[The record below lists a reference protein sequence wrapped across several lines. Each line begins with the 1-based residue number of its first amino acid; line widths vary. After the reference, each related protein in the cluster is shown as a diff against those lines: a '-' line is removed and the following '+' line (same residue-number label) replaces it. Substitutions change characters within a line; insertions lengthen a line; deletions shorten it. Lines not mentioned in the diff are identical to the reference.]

1 MVDLELLSAEL
12 QCQIEKYKL
21 EKMNLQQSVKTLS
34 RQEERLS
41 RTSLTERRKSP
52 GRLYDLLADKNS
64 SFHLTKS
71 RLSSD
76 DIQSL
81 KIRWERNN
89 IFLREH
95 YLFSRGEGVGLEMG
109 GERVVEM
116 GGVDVLSIKE
126 TDWSSLNTQLRPP
139 VAVVTVRKVS
149 PDTNIK

>member
-41 RTSLTERRKSP
+41 RTSLTERRRSP

-76 DIQSL
+76 DESEDESVYDVRKAL
-81 KIRWERNN
+81 ER
-89 IFLREH
+89 LVH
-95 YLFSRGEGVGLEMG
+95 VS
-109 GERVVEM
+109 
-116 GGVDVLSIKE
+116 E
-126 TDWSSLNTQLRPP
+126 TD
-139 VAVVTVRKVS
+139 TVYDISKS
-149 PDTNIK
+149 YSEPDSETESV